1 MTLRSVSAIAVCV
14 VFLPASSVVA
24 WAQGPPPPPPPP
36 PGIAQPRDAAAQKP
50 GTAKLSG
57 RVTSLDTGRPIRRA
71 VVRATGQALR
81 EGKSVSTD
89 AEGRWELREIP
100 AGRFTISV
108 TKGGFVS
115 LSFGQKRPFEGG
127 KTVDVADA
135 AAVGNLDVALPRG
148 GALTGRVVDEFGEP
162 VTGAN
167 VSPLRFRYASGR
179 RQLAPV
185 GTGDTTDDLG
195 QYRLHGLPPGDYYV
209 AARQTVFTFLGTSE
223 DKSGYGQTFYPAAQN
238 VSEASRLTVG
248 VGQEP
253 QNIVISL
260 VPSRVANVSGTMTL
274 ASGKPVKQGIVM
286 IREANNQVISSI
298 RPGMIQDG
306 AWSISGIAPGDY
318 QLVAQA
324 IDLEAVAASGSTLG
338 MTPEFVT
345 QPLTVTGDDI
355 TGIVLISGVGGSAR
369 GTIRFE
375 GENPP
380 ASPPSLSALMALDTS
395 DAGLPMP
402 ATAFVKPDWTFEM
415 KGLTGRRKFV
425 FNNPPAGWTLKSI
438 TVNGTDVI
446 DTGLEVAPG
455 AEVADVEVLLTKRTT
470 EVSGTVQDAKG
481 AAVADYAVVIF
492 ASDSQLW
499 GYTSRYVRVG
509 RADQT
514 GRFMIAGLP
523 AGSYTAVALDY
534 LESGQESDPEF
545 LERLKNLGT
554 TLRLGE
560 DEKKAL
566 TLKISSQ

>member
-14 VFLPASSVVA
+14 VFLPASPA

-36 PGIAQPRDAAAQKP
+36 GFAQPRDAAAQKP

-57 RVTSLDTGRPIRRA
+57 RVASLDTGRPIRRA

-81 EGKSVSTD
+81 ESKSVSTD
-89 AEGRWELREIP
+89 ADGRWELREIP

-108 TKGGFVS
+108 TKGGYVQ
-115 LSFGQKRPFEGG
+115 LSYGQKRPFEGG
-127 KTVDVADA
+127 KTVDVAEGA
-135 AAVGNLDVALPRG
+135 TVGNLDVALPRG
-148 GALTGRVVDEFGEP
+148 GAVTGRVVDEFGEP

-167 VSPLRFRYASGR
+167 VSPLRFRFANGQ

-238 VSEASRLTVG
+238 VNEASRLTVG
-248 VGQEP
+248 IGQEA

-260 VPSRVANVSGTMTL
+260 VPSRIANVSGTMTL
-274 ASGKPVKQGIVM
+274 ANGKPVKQGMVM
-286 IREANNQVISSI
+286 IREVGNQVISSV

-306 AWSISGIAPGDY
+306 AWTISGIAPGEY
-318 QLVAQA
+318 QLVGQA
-324 IDLEAVAASGSTLG
+324 IDLEALAAAGSPLG

-345 QPLTVTGDDI
+345 QPLTVTGEDV
-355 TGIVLISGVGGSAR
+355 TGIVLISGAGGSAR

-375 GENPP
+375 GGDPP
-380 ASPPSLSALMALDTS
+380 AAPPAMSALMAIDTS
-395 DAGLPMP
+395 EVGLPMP
-402 ATAFVKPDWTFEM
+402 AAGLVKPDWTFEM
-415 KGLTGRRKFV
+415 KGLTGRRKIA

-438 TVNGTDVI
+438 IVNGTDVI

-455 AEVADVEVLLTKRTT
+455 AEVADVEVLLTNRTT
-470 EVSGTVQDAKG
+470 EVTGTVQDAKG
-481 AAVADYAVVIF
+481 AAVPDYAVVVF
-492 ASDSQLW
+492 ATDSQLW

-545 LERLKNLGT
+545 LERLKSLGT
-554 TLRLGE
+554 SLRLAE